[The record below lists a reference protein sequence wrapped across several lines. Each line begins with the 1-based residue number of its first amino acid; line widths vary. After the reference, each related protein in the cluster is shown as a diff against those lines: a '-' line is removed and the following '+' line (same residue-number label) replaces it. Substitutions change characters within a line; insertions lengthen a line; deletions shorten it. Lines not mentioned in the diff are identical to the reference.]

1 MWYCKMYFSE
11 NREIFEYDAA
21 GMQGYPAESKE
32 LPFLE
37 SLLSFQELDLS
48 DINADLKSIIANWDK
63 YMEAGDPQRLT
74 DAMVGLGALSERH
87 VYFQLLYRSWYY
99 YISSMKSKEELPIEE
114 LRQLPEQLTQLRE
127 RSLLF
132 FERVL
137 DIDTA
142 GREPQKQAAANYTHD
157 KPDDEKMFCF
167 RPIPISFEPV
177 EPGRCSPVLYSGTIS
192 HMVDYSLRSC
202 VEREITVRR
211 CKGCGRYFPQTGR
224 VSAEYCSRPVRRG
237 ESTCKEKGTI
247 QQWES
252 LQKGDGFFQAYR
264 REYKKR
270 FARTKAGTL
279 TSEAFRVWSRMA
291 KGKRKEFEKDGYT
304 VAEFEEWLK
313 QS

>member
-192 HMVDYSLRSC
+192 HMVDYSLR
-202 VEREITVRR
+202 RDH
-211 CKGCGRYFPQTGR
+211 GAP
-224 VSAEYCSRPVRRG
+224 
-237 ESTCKEKGTI
+237 
-247 QQWES
+247 
-252 LQKGDGFFQAYR
+252 L
-264 REYKKR
+264 
-270 FARTKAGTL
+270 
-279 TSEAFRVWSRMA
+279 
-291 KGKRKEFEKDGYT
+291 
-304 VAEFEEWLK
+304 
-313 QS
+313 